1 MAQNPNNAQTNG
13 RWRSPRQRMSTGGV
27 CRRNMAVAWWLG
39 VALTTVGPDPAGAQV
54 SSPVASQFPTPAVAD
69 DLAAAIADL
78 QSTEFTKREAATRRL
93 SAANFSVL
101 RQVLPLLTAANAEM
115 AWRAKE
121 ILIAQG
127 VQGDEDAVRRIG
139 LILHLLTAAGY
150 TQFSDDASEFASR
163 VARLRLT
170 DTLKRLEA
178 MPELMVVAGP
188 EMGAVIVGGNM
199 LRLQGGVIIAEQPAM
214 EIRPEDMIRGMG
226 GGLRGGRQKRN
237 QLPGEDSGEANVE
250 QSQGGEESL
259 DGSADADPA
268 AMSPAAQRRAAIEA
282 ETPQWLAQCLTAT
295 DQELGELETVWRDLG
310 VLPAPNEP
318 LNQGG
323 QVFELH
329 VVKALTPEKLAV
341 LDQFFQN
348 RVIVS
353 LNLQDIDLTPQFQ
366 DLLLGAAE
374 AGKIQYLNTV
384 KCRYDLA
391 TYKQLNELNKNGR
404 LGYWNSQGR
413 AMLGIRTDSLIV
425 GGNARG
431 QMGGALVGTVTVPS
445 AAAAAG
451 ILSGDVITQVN
462 DVSVENFEE
471 LRRIVAAFDVGDTIQ
486 VSVER
491 SGLPQPLKLKVEL
504 MQHAQ

>member
-1 MAQNPNNAQTNG
+1 MAHNLVERRVCEAASQTGWLGGNTAG
-13 RWRSPRQRMSTGGV
+13 SPARILTLGGV
-27 CRRNMAVAWWLG
+27 WLG
-39 VALTTVGPDPAGAQV
+39 FFVGLFTGSAAAVGQVTGSRLSGPDLQA
-54 SSPVASQFPTPAVAD
+54 T
-69 DLAAAIADL
+69 IADL
-78 QSTEFTKREAATRRL
+78 QSLEFNKREAATQRL
-93 SAANFSVL
+93 AAAGFDAM
-101 RQVLPLLTAANAEM
+101 QQILPLLTADDAEV
-115 AWRAKE
+115 AWRSKE
-121 ILIAQG
+121 ILIQQG
-127 VQGDEDAVRRIG
+127 VRGDEDAVRRIG
-139 LILHLLTAAGY
+139 LVLHLLTAAGY
-150 TQFSDDASEFASR
+150 TQFSDDATEFASR

-170 DTLKRLEA
+170 DTLKQLEA
-178 MPELMVVAGP
+178 MPELMIVAGP

-199 LRLQGGVIIAEQPAM
+199 LRLQGNVIIAQQPAI
-214 EIRPEDMIRGMG
+214 EIRPEAMLRGMG
-226 GGLRGGRQKRN
+226 GGLGGGRRRADW
-237 QLPGEDSGEANVE
+237 LPVEESGEGNSE
-250 QSQGGEESL
+250 QAEGETAEGDEAEGGEAS
-259 DGSADADPA
+259 PA
-268 AMSPAAQRRAAIEA
+268 GMSPAAQRRAVIEA
-282 ETPQWLAQCLTAT
+282 ETPQWLAQCLSSTDAELTA
-295 DQELGELETVWRDLG
+295 LESTWRDLG
-310 VLPAPNEP
+310 ILAAPDQSLE
-318 LNQGG
+318 QGG
-323 QVFELH
+323 QVFEMH

-341 LDQFFQN
+341 LDQFFAN

-353 LNLQDIDLTPQFQ
+353 LNLQEIDLSPEFQ
-366 DLLLGAAE
+366 NVILDAAE

-391 TYKQLNELNKNGR
+391 TYKKLNEFNRNGR

-451 ILSGDVITQVN
+451 ILAGDIITKVN

-491 SGLPQPLKLKVEL
+491 SGLPQPLTLAVEL